1 MVDLNIEAFIET
13 YFIVGMTIL
22 FIFTLYD
29 AGLHWIQG
37 KIHSFCYDLK
47 RKLLYNPT
55 ILVYTFKTERVVY
68 RFIHLIRLNW
78 VTVGGSDDRDE
89 KLYKLIYSG
98 TIRSLIYAIAKFL
111 LFSRFSLITLG
122 VTLLWYSKTNIY
134 DVIEKISDINELSK
148 IQLTINSSITKG
160 VNDFL
165 ILLPSIIIIITILI
179 SAHFV
184 SVKYKYHSAIKQANK
199 DRMVNLAKVHMELS
213 RLVANLVYE
222 GAKNLNRAL
231 EIVHK
236 KPHKFAIKDMIVENR
251 MINIC
256 PDIESIRKD
265 KVEWGTR
272 INYRYHI
279 NDDDIIPAGFHD
291 IDSIDKVADILKKA
305 KSEGYYYSLGRFGIL
320 NRKLFNITDYK
331 LCSRS
336 WVKQL
341 LFTETGLKN
350 MIEKANKNAPILD
363 DLKEFRPD
371 NDDMDYYSEL
381 IIKEKEKFSKWL
393 DDTIVSGIELLIN
406 LSKYVEATDK
416 AFSIHSKKWTDII
429 GQIVGFNK

>member
-1 MVDLNIEAFIET
+1 MAHFIIEEFIQN
-13 YFIVGMTIL
+13 YFIVGIKIL

-29 AGLHWIQG
+29 LGLHWIQG
-37 KIHSFCYDLK
+37 KIHRCCYDLK
-47 RKLLYNPT
+47 RKLLYSPC
-55 ILVYTFKTERVVY
+55 ILVYTFKAERVVY

-78 VTVGGSDDRDE
+78 VTVGSLDDRDE
-89 KLYKLIYSG
+89 KLYKLIYGG

-122 VTLLWYSKTNIY
+122 ITILWYSETNIF
-134 DVIEKISDINELSK
+134 DLIKSIANVNELLK
-148 IQLTINSSITKG
+148 IQLTINSSITKS

-179 SAHFV
+179 SVYFV
-184 SVKYKYHSAIKQANK
+184 SVKYKYHSAIKQANR
-199 DRMVNLAKVHMELS
+199 DRMLSLAEIHMELS

-222 GAKNLNRAL
+222 GSKNLNRAL

-236 KPHKFAIKDMIVENR
+236 KPDKFVIKDSIVENR

-256 PDIESIRKD
+256 PYIKSIRKD
-265 KVEWGTR
+265 KVEWGTKTNPR
-272 INYRYHI
+272 YCINS
-279 NDDDIIPAGFHD
+279 DDIIPAGFHD
-291 IDSIDKVADILKKA
+291 IDSIDKIADILNKA
-305 KSEGYYYSLGRFGIL
+305 KSEGYYYSLGRFGVL
-320 NRKLFNITDYK
+320 NRNLVNITDYK

-350 MIEKANKNAPILD
+350 MLQKANKKPFILD
-363 DLKEFRPD
+363 DLKESRPK
-371 NDDMDYYSEL
+371 NDDMDYYNEL
-381 IIKEKEKFSKWL
+381 IIKEKEDFNKWL
-393 DDTIVSGIELLIN
+393 DDTIVSGLELLIN

-416 AFSIHSKKWTDII
+416 VFNVNSKKWTDII